1 MVRQRD
7 SGQIFAMKMLHKW
20 EMLKRAEVSVGSG
33 GTWGPCRGSLQA
45 SETCRGSGRAWL
57 PNRQRIH
64 PQQHGFLPSLPHK
77 KPFLVKGGLFYFSYD
92 NTEAQ
97 ANTGD
102 LDPHS

>member
-1 MVRQRD
+1 
-7 SGQIFAMKMLHKW
+7 MLGPG
-20 EMLKRAEVSVGSG
+20 EPGVPAE
-33 GTWGPCRGSLQA
+33 GSLQA

-77 KPFLVKGGLFYFSYD
+77 KPFLVKGGFFYFSYD

-102 LDPHS
+102 LDPRSSLTESSSIP